1 MQHNK
6 QRTKSH
12 TGRTESG
19 LNEVKY
25 SIRTVYCTIMKWAKN
40 LPIKIR
46 DTCFEVES
54 KIFNAATKTAG
65 EGSGVKKKSRMSS
78 ASYYQYCG
86 VSCVFIERLR
96 LHPSAKEK
104 IAAPPAPDP
113 GAASYR
119 HRFNLYSKS
128 PPPLHVICGY
138 GVWRA
143 GKCASGSGE
152 ASLFSSLYCTGVVS
166 FNYPL
171 DPDPEAEQM
180 RNQIL
185 QLSRA
190 QLGKLLLFYCWYF
203 FSSNNKMS
211 KCGGSLRLT

>member
-128 PPPLHVICGY
+128 PPPSCYLRIRSLTCRKVRIRIRGGFAFLFTILY
-138 GVWRA
+138 R
-143 GKCASGSGE
+143 GS
-152 ASLFSSLYCTGVVS
+152 
-166 FNYPL
+166 
-171 DPDPEAEQM
+171 
-180 RNQIL
+180 
-185 QLSRA
+185 
-190 QLGKLLLFYCWYF
+190 
-203 FSSNNKMS
+203 
-211 KCGGSLRLT
+211 